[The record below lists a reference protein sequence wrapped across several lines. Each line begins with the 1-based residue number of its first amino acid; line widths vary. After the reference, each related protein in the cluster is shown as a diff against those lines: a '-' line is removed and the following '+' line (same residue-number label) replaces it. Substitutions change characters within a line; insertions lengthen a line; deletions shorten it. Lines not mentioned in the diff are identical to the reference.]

1 MGFTFSNRTLNV
13 HSCHNN
19 IDSTYLKFTVKYLF
33 NLNMIL
39 PKNSKYKY
47 YLIKIFFKFTAYLK
61 YYLHI

>member
-13 HSCHNN
+13 HLCHNN

-33 NLNMIL
+33 NLNIFYR
-39 PKNSKYKY
+39 KIQNTNTI
-47 YLIKIFFKFTAYLK
+47 LIKIFLKITVYLK